1 MERERWGTL
10 ERVPRTPQNF
20 SRIIW
25 LSGIGTVARFR
36 AFLIF
41 LSRRLQGGWRAA
53 PVPGGGVPFWLP
65 AYSAFSLLSR
75 PHPPYP
81 PSRREGGD
89 FEFSYA
95 RGFAPCIP
103 GAEPEGAPE
112 QGSKPRAQRGLVP
125 GGAGRLGRWRCA
137 RGGLPFWSPADPAF
151 SVLSFP
157 HPPDPLPGGKGV
169 PKSLFRRGLRPRH
182 PGTEP
187 PTALTDPSIQ
197 VPCGKLA
204 FLRHG
209 FPPPR
214 QSPKTRFP
222 TGNASAAPVQ
232 PPGMQGAKPLA

>member
-20 SRIIW
+20 FRIIW

-41 LSRRLQGGWRAA
+41 LSWRLQGGWRAA

-65 AYSAFSLLSR
+65 AYPAFSFDSA
-75 PHPPYP
+75 PYP
-81 PSRREGGD
+81 P
-89 FEFSYA
+89 A
-95 RGFAPCIP
+95 
-103 GAEPEGAPE
+103 
-112 QGSKPRAQRGLVP
+112 
-125 GGAGRLGRWRCA
+125 
-137 RGGLPFWSPADPAF
+137 
-151 SVLSFP
+151 
-157 HPPDPLPGGKGV
+157 PLPRRGRGEKIF
-169 PKSLFRRGLRPRH
+169 SLFRRGLRPRH

-187 PTALTDPSIQ
+187 PTTLTDPSIQ

-222 TGNASAAPVQ
+222 TGTASAAPV
-232 PPGMQGAKPLA
+232 

>member
-1 MERERWGTL
+1 MVT
-10 ERVPRTPQNF
+10 
-20 SRIIW
+20 I
-25 LSGIGTVARFR
+25 A
-36 AFLIF
+36 
-41 LSRRLQGGWRAA
+41 QGGAA
-53 PVPGGGVPFWLP
+53 YPGDCAECSVRRMSAVPGGVACLLCRRLTLP
-65 AYSAFSLLSR
+65 LVCFYA
-75 PHPPYP
+75 PYP
-81 PSRREGGD
+81 PSPFPGGEGGD
-89 FEFSYA
+89 QGYFMQ
-95 RGFAPCIP
+95 
-103 GAEPEGAPE
+103 GASPLA
-112 QGSKPRAQRGLVP
+112 SPRLSRRRHGLN
-125 GGAGRLGRWRCA
+125 LRC
-137 RGGLPFWSPADPAF
+137 RCPLGGLPALSPADLAFCLLSCPLSPQPPSPA
-151 SVLSFP
+151 
-157 HPPDPLPGGKGV
+157 GKGV